1 MLTAD
6 ESAVVFAESMG
17 CRLSK
22 YWVTG
27 ERAGSIA
34 ELVTELPGYPDNIAI
49 GSDGRIWIALVSER
63 DRLSEWLSP
72 RAPIV
77 RKLLW
82 HWAMSTC
89 RSNESGPFGE
99 VALAIIG

>member
-72 RAPIV
+72 APRSCESCFGIG
-77 RKLLW
+77 L
-82 HWAMSTC
+82 C
-89 RSNESGPFGE
+89 RLVDLTSQARS
-99 VALAIIG
+99 AK